1 MYTLRFPAHLEP
13 KLTAFFVLHGIAD
26 RVSMDGEEVVVT
38 LDDQDYVPFFLN
50 LRTSRFGPKGGWPRS
65 PDPAMEMRDED
76 RPETEAP
83 VDRDFR

>member
-1 MYTLRFPAHLEP
+1 
-13 KLTAFFVLHGIAD
+13 
-26 RVSMDGEEVVVT
+26 MDGDEIVVT

-65 PDPAMEMRDED
+65 PDPAVEMLDED
-76 RPETEAP
+76 RPEAAPP